1 MGEVEPIGLTTI
13 CHGGVPEVF
22 DRELRA
28 VLANITDPN
37 TDAEKTRKITI
48 TFTFTPHED
57 RSGAAVFFTC
67 KAAVQPA
74 TVAKSQVFLS
84 RHTGQ
89 LKAYGSDARQTALF
103 GDGESKSPV
112 TAVK

>member
-22 DRELRA
+22 ERELRA
-28 VLANITDPN
+28 ILANITDPN

-48 TFTFTPHED
+48 TFTFKPHED

-103 GDGESKSPV
+103 GEAADAK
-112 TAVK
+112 TMAVVK